1 MKLRTLVLAAALACA
16 STSTH
21 AQWAVIDVA
30 NIAQSVKQVAAWADQ
45 YKQMTTQ
52 ITAMQ
57 AQHKAMTGDRGM
69 STLLPAAPPAL
80 PPDWAQAMT
89 NLTSLAKQI
98 RQAQSVL
105 TPEQA
110 AYLTADTQAFL
121 ARAQDLSAANQAM
134 AQTAYNDAA
143 ARESR
148 LATLTA
154 ALAGTNDPKAA
165 YDLANRIA
173 IEHAALLQ
181 DQNQLIAAT
190 QGSAEQ
196 DRAQRLMK
204 SQMRAAAFGTTVPKL
219 DTSLP

>member
-98 RQAQSVL
+98 RQA
-105 TPEQA
+105 
-110 AYLTADTQAFL
+110 QAFL